1 MGLSKKISEE
11 YIQLLSNEVTN
22 STIFFGVR
30 FGNVIGSRGSAIPI
44 FQKQINEKKPITLT
58 HPDMKRYLMSID
70 DASNLI
76 LESFT
81 IARTGF
87 MYILNMGEPI
97 KIIDII
103 TKMVNYAGLS
113 IKNDENPAGDISIK
127 IIGQKTGEKLN
138 EELFNTLDHKQT
150 SNKDIFYE
158 NNSKKFKVNSSEM
171 RDQILSLIKDEKYE
185 ELLKDLDFYY

>member
-1 MGLSKKISEE
+1 
-11 YIQLLSNEVTN
+11 
-22 STIFFGVR
+22 
-30 FGNVIGSRGSAIPI
+30 
-44 FQKQINEKKPITLT
+44 
-58 HPDMKRYLMSID
+58 
-70 DASNLI
+70 
-76 LESFT
+76 
-81 IARTGF
+81 

-158 NNSKKFKVNSSEM
+158 NNSKKFKATA
-171 RDQILSLIKDEKYE
+171 
-185 ELLKDLDFYY
+185 LKCEIRY

>member
-1 MGLSKKISEE
+1 
-11 YIQLLSNEVTN
+11 
-22 STIFFGVR
+22 
-30 FGNVIGSRGSAIPI
+30 
-44 FQKQINEKKPITLT
+44 
-58 HPDMKRYLMSID
+58 MSID